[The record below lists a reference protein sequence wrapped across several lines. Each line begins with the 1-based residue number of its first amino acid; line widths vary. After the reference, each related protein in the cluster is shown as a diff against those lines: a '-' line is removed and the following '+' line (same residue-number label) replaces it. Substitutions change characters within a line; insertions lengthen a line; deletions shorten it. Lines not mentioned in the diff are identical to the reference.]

1 MTTAYSVTVDPAQL
15 AEATSLFK
23 FVGGN
28 TDEALR
34 VAINQT
40 TPRTRTA
47 SSRLIREQVRL
58 KAGYVS
64 ERLTIIKATRKA
76 LSGRISAQKR
86 GLLLTRFSTDPL
98 IAGDKV
104 GWIRPPSVP
113 PQGIRVKVKPT
124 GSPQVVEGG
133 PDTAGNKPFYMVL
146 NKGQNIGI
154 AARLT
159 GTRKV
164 KVFHGPSLS
173 QVFDDVRR
181 DVTPQAQQIFR
192 DELIDAMRY
201 ILAKK
206 YPPQPSV

>member
-1 MTTAYSVTVDPAQL
+1 MVSDGASVAAPRGASRTGPSFAREVAQRMPTAVV
-15 AEATSLFK
+15 
-23 FVGGN
+23 
-28 TDEALR
+28 
-34 VAINQT
+34 VA
-40 TPRTRTA
+40 A
-47 SSRLIREQVRL
+47 
-58 KAGYVS
+58 YS
-64 ERLTIIKATRKA
+64 ERLAIIKATRKT

-173 QVFDDVRR
+173 QVFDDVRS
-181 DVTPQAQQIFR
+181 DVTPQAQQILR